1 MEEGYKYEDLV
12 RPTYSSLI
20 IRSKGM
26 KPRNM
31 IAYWMLQ
38 VTLGFPDKHSLTF
51 ISIKDPLSLEGKVE
65 SKYSSSS
72 SFRIVKWHNIYP
84 SWININLSVFF
95 LKTYQNFY
103 K

>member
-26 KPRNM
+26 KPKKYDSLLDAASDIGVSR
-31 IAYWMLQ
+31 Q
-38 VTLGFPDKHSLTF
+38 TLTF

-65 SKYSSSS
+65 SKCSSSS
-72 SFRIVKWHNIYP
+72 SLRIVKWHNIYP

-95 LKTYQNFY
+95 
-103 K
+103 